1 VVYLN
6 TGEPL
11 VFLIKNIKIKGLK
24 KDMKAYMVL
33 NMITLMIT
41 SNYKLNGIANN
52 TQKEK
57 KTLLNIIKALSEKVY

>member
-11 VFLIKNIKIKGLK
+11 VFLIKNIKIKGLN